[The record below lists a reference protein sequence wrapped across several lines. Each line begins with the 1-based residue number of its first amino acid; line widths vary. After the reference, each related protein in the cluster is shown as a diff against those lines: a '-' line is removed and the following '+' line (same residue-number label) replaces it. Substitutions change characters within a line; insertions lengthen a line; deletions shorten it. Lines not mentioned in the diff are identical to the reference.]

1 MRGWNPLQWLQDH
14 GGSVGAVSTASWP
27 QAVHGSGL
35 VATADI
41 ARGDLLLSVPAP
53 LSLTALPGPSE
64 DNLHEGHRL
73 CLRLLGERCRGP
85 ASQWHAWL
93 SSLPTAFETPL
104 HWPDADLE
112 VHICTCHAHA
122 MHNHA
127 RTMHGHAHTMPTSC
141 TYHASTMH
149 TCIHRAYTH
158 LEERLR
164 GCPALLLRAREERA
178 HLTPMLE
185 ALDEEDQAEAIL
197 SMALLTRAVLW
208 LPLLWRDEEDQA
220 EIRRR
225 SAAACA
231 NPVHALHCTCTCAQA
246 CAPHA

>member
-1 MRGWNPLQWLQDH
+1 MSGWDPLQWLQEH
-14 GGSVGAVSTASWP
+14 GGSVGAVATASWP

-53 LSLTALPGPSE
+53 LSLIALPGPSE

-112 VHICTCHAHA
+112 VHTCTCHAHTYTYTYTYH
-122 MHNHA
+122 HNHA
-127 RTMHGHAHTMPTSC
+127 QTMHGHAHTMHTMHIPC
-141 TYHASTMH
+141 IYHAYMH
-149 TCIHRAYTH
+149 TPCLYGP
-158 LEERLR
+158 R
-164 GCPALLLRAREERA
+164 GAAA
-178 HLTPMLE
+178 
-185 ALDEEDQAEAIL
+185 
-197 SMALLTRAVLW
+197 W
-208 LPLLWRDEEDQA
+208 LPG
-220 EIRRR
+220 
-225 SAAACA
+225 AAPSGA
-231 NPVHALHCTCTCAQA
+231 
-246 CAPHA
+246 